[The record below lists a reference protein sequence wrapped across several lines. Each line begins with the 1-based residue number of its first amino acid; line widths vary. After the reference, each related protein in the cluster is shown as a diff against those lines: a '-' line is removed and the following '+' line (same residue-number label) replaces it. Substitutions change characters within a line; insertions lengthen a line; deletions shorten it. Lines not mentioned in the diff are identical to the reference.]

1 MYIYDNNSVRE
12 RLIQLRK
19 ETGWT
24 REAFCEI
31 TGISKNTLVR
41 YETGQ
46 VIPKLEIVGR
56 IASATGYSVDW
67 ILGLSRQSRIIKP
80 VDLDTSK

>member
-1 MYIYDNNSVRE
+1 MYIYDNDSVRK
-12 RLIQLRK
+12 RLVQLRK

-46 VIPKLEIVGR
+46 VIPKLEIVSR

-67 ILGLSRQSRIIKP
+67 IIGLSRQSRIIKP
-80 VDLDTSK
+80 VYLDTSK

>member
-1 MYIYDNNSVRE
+1 MYIYDNDSVRE
-12 RLIQLRK
+12 RLRQLRK

-24 REAFCEI
+24 RDEFCER
-31 TGISKNTLVR
+31 TDISRNTLVR

-46 VIPKLEIVGR
+46 VVPKLEIVGR

-67 ILGLSRQSRIIKP
+67 ILGLSNQKKYGQE
-80 VDLDTSK
+80 VE